1 MLAINL
7 HVIFQG
13 LFKQAFLVLI
23 TYFIVITMHF
33 IEVLEELFRR
43 HKNELISFATERAG
57 DAAEDLVQESFLRL
71 IEHPEPQSI
80 KNPRAYLYKV
90 TANSVVDYHRRCAVR
105 EKYSAYEEE
114 DTGSLTSSNLYTET
128 AVHHQLILQQCLK
141 TWGTLPEIQRT
152 VLLLHGF
159 DGMSYRDIAKMLK
172 ISRTTVERYIALAR
186 HHQVDFELDDARPQ
200 SAYH

>member
-1 MLAINL
+1 
-7 HVIFQG
+7 
-13 LFKQAFLVLI
+13 
-23 TYFIVITMHF
+23 MHF
-33 IEVLEELFRR
+33 IELLEDLCRR
-43 HKNELISFATERAG
+43 HKNELIIFATERAG

-71 IEHPEPQSI
+71 IQHPEPHTI

-90 TANSVVDYHRRCAVR
+90 TANSVLDYQRRRAVR

-114 DTGSLTSSNLYTET
+114 DSDSLTSSNLCTET

-141 TWGTLPEIQRT
+141 TLGTLPEIQRT